1 MYTTVASCTV
11 LFSAI
16 HAVQRCPQDQLLELI
31 HQGGLITR
39 LKGCM
44 VEPRSGNPHNPY
56 GNPDGPADA
65 IDTLTELWTRKAA
78 EVSRELYTHIEGEH
92 FHLFILFLFFIIF
105 IFLYLLSYFFILY
118 DFEILLFCFTHYT
131 CYATAIDT
139 LTELWTR
146 KAAEVSRELYKR
158 IEGGC
163 TDVWCLFL

>member
-1 MYTTVASCTV
+1 MLHVQCCAALVCPHAQHVVRNVHTDALIYNVYTTVASCTV
-11 LFSAI
+11 LLSAI

-31 HQGGLITR
+31 HQGGLITL

-56 GNPDGPADA
+56 NNPDGPAD
-65 IDTLTELWTRKAA
+65 
-78 EVSRELYTHIEGEH
+78 
-92 FHLFILFLFFIIF
+92 
-105 IFLYLLSYFFILY
+105 
-118 DFEILLFCFTHYT
+118 
-131 CYATAIDT
+131 AIDT